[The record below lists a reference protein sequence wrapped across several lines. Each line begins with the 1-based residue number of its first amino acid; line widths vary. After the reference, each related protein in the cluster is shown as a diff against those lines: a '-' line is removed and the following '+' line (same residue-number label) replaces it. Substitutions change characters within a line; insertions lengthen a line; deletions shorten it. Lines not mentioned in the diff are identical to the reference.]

1 MGAYARRAPNQAMIL
16 SAFEEEGWPT
26 RIDDPLPRGRLR
38 QTLKDLQKK
47 FKNAPLTFRANGTGD
62 QVKLAHAP
70 IPQVVP
76 PTPGPACLAEARVRH
91 AIPFSSR
98 TPPALLP

>member
-1 MGAYARRAPNQAMIL
+1 M
-16 SAFEEEGWPT
+16 
-26 RIDDPLPRGRLR
+26 D
-38 QTLKDLQKK
+38 
-47 FKNAPLTFRANGTGD
+47 D

-98 TPPALLP
+98 TPPALYRRSPRRGGDNSLATR

>member
-1 MGAYARRAPNQAMIL
+1 M
-16 SAFEEEGWPT
+16 
-26 RIDDPLPRGRLR
+26 D
-38 QTLKDLQKK
+38 
-47 FKNAPLTFRANGTGD
+47 D